1 MSNFSNVC
9 LSLSVVVVVIFLH
22 VMFCL
27 DAEIAKNDDK
37 QFSHL
42 LFHSRVWL
50 ILYSF
55 KSKIFDPRFFLPPS
69 IDFIVKIKFKCI
81 ILIASRS
88 ISNSIFLSF
97 LGKASSYLLKFIW
110 LYFTYFSILLYFTY
124 FLSYSILHIFY
135 LTLFYIFFILLYIL
149 LILLYFTQFSRSR
162 NDAINFYYVSSE

>member
-1 MSNFSNVC
+1 MC

-55 KSKIFDPRFFLPPS
+55 KSKIFDPRFFLSPSQHPPS
-69 IDFIVKIKFKCI
+69 IDFIVKINFKCI
-81 ILIASRS
+81 ISLPADRYLTLFVSVFS
-88 ISNSIFLSF
+88 VKLH
-97 LGKASSYLLKFIW
+97 LTASSSSD
-110 LYFTYFSILLYFTY
+110 SILHIFP
-124 FLSYSILHIFY
+124 SYSILHIFY

>member
-1 MSNFSNVC
+1 MLLLLLPSF
-9 LSLSVVVVVIFLH
+9 
-22 VMFCL
+22 MFCL

-110 LYFTYFSILLYFTY
+110 LYFTYFLL
-124 FLSYSILHIFY
+124 YSILQIFY
-135 LTLFYIFFILLYIL
+135 LTLFYIFSIFLYITYFLSYSIL